1 MCLFLKIKP
10 AIIFIT
16 AMCLTSCARVII
28 DPAKKYNDDFLAK
41 NNLKISRLRRK
52 HKAIAKNYGILYDK
66 EKERITIDD
75 DFYKTKTSAKKRRYF
90 VLEGKENIDKFLEE
104 NIKYL
109 GDDISVYYRESKL
122 KGGGDST
129 NKNKDFEILYLTD
142 NYSSYKEDRQTQK
155 SVELDSEKLY
165 GSWKERKEKAYNQ
178 IESEEILVSFDYIDL
193 LSRVRTEVYLEEKD
207 NAGGSGSGIANT
219 VTLIK
224 DKILGIFKGGK

>member
-1 MCLFLKIKP
+1 MCLFLKIKF
-10 AIIFIT
+10 AAAFIIVVFVT
-16 AMCLTSCARVII
+16 ACTRVIV

-52 HKAIAKNYGILYDK
+52 HKAIAKNYGIFYDK
-66 EKERITIDD
+66 EKERITVED
-75 DFYKTKTSAKKRRYF
+75 DFYKTKTSAKKRKYF
-90 VLEGKENIDKFLEE
+90 VLEGKENIDKYLKE

-122 KGGGDST
+122 KGNGDST

-142 NYSSYKEDRQTQK
+142 NYSSYKEDRRIQK
-155 SVELDSEKLY
+155 NIELDSEKLY

-178 IESEEILVSFDYIDL
+178 IDGEEILVSFDYIDL
-193 LSRVRTEVYLEEKD
+193 LSRVRTEVYLEEKN
-207 NAGGSGSGIANT
+207 NAGGSSSSISNT